1 MEDRIKKVIQNMLN
15 NDSDIDSNADLKVYG
30 VDSLAKVQLLVDLE
44 DEFGIEFEED
54 DINQNNFSSVLTIK
68 ETIGKYIT
76 Q

>member
-76 Q
+76 K

>member
-68 ETIGKYIT
+68 ETIGKYISK
-76 Q
+76 

>member
-1 MEDRIKKVIQNMLN
+1 MEARIIKVIQNMMN
-15 NDSDIDSNADLKVYG
+15 NDSDIDTNVDLKAYG

-68 ETIGKYIT
+68 ETISKYISE
-76 Q
+76 